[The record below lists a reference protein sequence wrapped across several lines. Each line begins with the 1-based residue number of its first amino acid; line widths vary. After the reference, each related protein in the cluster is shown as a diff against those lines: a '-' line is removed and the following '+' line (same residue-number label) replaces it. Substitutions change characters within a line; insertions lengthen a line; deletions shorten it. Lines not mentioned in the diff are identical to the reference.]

1 MPETA
6 AVAAERV
13 AAVRAFNRF
22 YTRRVG
28 ALAEGLL
35 RTPYPL
41 PEARVLFELGR
52 REVTDTGALRRA
64 LDVDAGYLSRLL
76 ARLEE
81 RGLVAREPHDDDG
94 RRRRVRLTAAG
105 ADAFALLDRR
115 SADEIGGLLA
125 GLGEERQRGLLTAM
139 DTVREALGDEPR
151 PRGFVIRAPRPGDL
165 GWIVHRHGALYAQE
179 YGWDERFEALVAR
192 IVADYAEHHDPRRE
206 AAWIAEHRGA
216 PAGCVLCVHRD
227 DAVAQLRLLL
237 VEPSARGL
245 GVGTQLV
252 DAVLRFAGETGY
264 SRVTLWTNDVL
275 RDARRI
281 YERAGFELLDATP
294 HRDFGPEVVG
304 QTWTLALED
313 GGPTGAGG

>member
-105 ADAFALLDRR
+105 AEAFAILDRR

-165 GWIVHRHGALYAQE
+165 GWIVYRHGALYAQE
-179 YGWDERFEALVAR
+179 YGWGERFEALVAR

-216 PAGCVLCVHRD
+216 PAGCVLCVARSD
-227 DAVAQLRLLL
+227 TVAQLRLLL
-237 VEPSARGL
+237 VEPEARGL
-245 GVGTQLV
+245 AIGATLI
-252 DAVLRFAGETGY
+252 DECLRFARHAGY
-264 SRVTLWTNDVL
+264 DEIRLWTNDVL
-275 RDARRI
+275 HAARRL
-281 YERAGFELLDATP
+281 YERAGFALVRAQP
-294 HRDFGPEVVG
+294 HHSFGHDLVE
-304 QTWTLALED
+304 QDWSLAL
-313 GGPTGAGG
+313 